1 MSAIWRRL
9 VHDQRGGAAVEF
21 ALFAPLLFAV
31 LAGIGVFAMEMDAR
45 NKARDAVN
53 AGSLYV
59 MQGGRSV
66 EAIRDVTLA
75 AWRGSPD
82 NLTVAVDQYCQCGA
96 QVLACPATCEGDPAP
111 RFTRIRANASV
122 IASQG
127 EHPRVYAA
135 QNVVRTR

>member
-1 MSAIWRRL
+1 MSRFWCRL
-9 VHDQRGGAAVEF
+9 SADQRGGAAVEF
-21 ALFAPLLFAV
+21 ALFAPLLFMV

-59 MQGGRSV
+59 MHGGRSV
-66 EAIRDVTLA
+66 DAIRDVTLA
-75 AWRGSPD
+75 AWRGPTGA
-82 NLTVAVDQYCQCGA
+82 LAVAVDQYCQCGV
-96 QVLACPATCEGDPAP
+96 QVLACPATCQGDPAP

-122 IASQG
+122 IASDSEQ
-127 EHPRVYAA
+127 PRVYAA